1 MPHDKPRRPG
11 ELVFVVL
18 LLLASLW
25 LFWQSVLI
33 SGFSGLSTPGVFPML
48 ASGVMVASALWILRD
63 TARRAPD
70 GGGIGR
76 FLEQVTP
83 LRQVV
88 MLGLVALYVAV
99 MPLLGF
105 VLASGLFLFVTIS
118 FLWRRNFFLTVG
130 ISALALGVIYLIFR
144 VAFQVVLPRGT
155 LLQGLF

>member
-1 MPHDKPRRPG
+1 MPDGRSRRPG

-48 ASGVMVASALWILRD
+48 ASGVMVVSALWILRD

-70 GGGIGR
+70 GGGINR

-99 MPLLGF
+99 MPWLGF
-105 VLASGLFLFVTIS
+105 VVASGLFLVAAIG
-118 FLWRRNFFLTVG
+118 FLWRRNIFLTAG
-130 ISALALGVIYLIFR
+130 LSAVALGVIYLIFR

>member
-1 MPHDKPRRPG
+1 MPPDKSRRPG
-11 ELVFVVL
+11 ELVFIVL
-18 LLLASLW
+18 ILLASLW

-48 ASGVMVASALWILRD
+48 ASGVMVISGLWVLRD

-70 GGGIGR
+70 SGGVGR
-76 FLEQVTP
+76 FVRQITP

-88 MLGLVALYVAV
+88 MLGLVAIYVAV
-99 MPLLGF
+99 MPWLGF
-105 VLASGLFLFVTIS
+105 VVASGLFLFVSIG
-118 FLWRRNFFLTVG
+118 FLWRRNVVVTAG
-130 ISALALGVIYLIFR
+130 ISAVSLGAIYLIFR

>member
-1 MPHDKPRRPG
+1 MPHDRSRRPG
-11 ELVFVVL
+11 ELVFVIL

-48 ASGVMVASALWILRD
+48 ASGVMVISALWILRD
-63 TARRAPD
+63 TAKRAPD
-70 GGGIGR
+70 GGGISR
-76 FLEQVTP
+76 FVEQITP

-88 MLGLVALYVAV
+88 MLGLVALYVAL
-99 MPLLGF
+99 MPWLGF
-105 VLASGLFLFVTIS
+105 VVASGVFLIATIS